1 MAELPKD
8 RCIEAPPFTHYGVDM
23 FGRFVIRERRADLK
37 QYCALFTC
45 FTSRAVH
52 IEVANAM
59 STDSFIQ
66 ALRRLIAR
74 RGDAQQSIRSDNG
87 TSFVGPSNELKKALD
102 KMDQEQ
108 IRQHLLKSGI
118 DWVKW
123 EKNSPGASHMVG
135 IWERQIRLARTILEA
150 LLKTHGS
157 SLNEENLR
165 TLITET
171 KAMINSRPL
180 TVEKLSDVNS
190 KMPLSPSQLLTMK
203 IDVILPPPGT
213 FSSPGI
219 YSMAMCSAHCWQ
231 ILDTM
236 EERIS
241 PNVTGKTEVEQ
252 SKVKLQ
258 R

>member
-1 MAELPKD
+1 
-8 RCIEAPPFTHYGVDM
+8 
-23 FGRFVIRERRADLK
+23 
-37 QYCALFTC
+37 
-45 FTSRAVH
+45 
-52 IEVANAM
+52 
-59 STDSFIQ
+59 
-66 ALRRLIAR
+66 
-74 RGDAQQSIRSDNG
+74 
-87 TSFVGPSNELKKALD
+87 
-102 KMDQEQ
+102 MDQEQ

-190 KMPLSPSQLLTMK
+190 EMPLSPSQLLTMK

>member
-1 MAELPKD
+1 M
-8 RCIEAPPFTHYGVDM
+8 G
-23 FGRFVIRERRADLK
+23 
-37 QYCALFTC
+37 
-45 FTSRAVH
+45 
-52 IEVANAM
+52 
-59 STDSFIQ
+59 
-66 ALRRLIAR
+66 
-74 RGDAQQSIRSDNG
+74 
-87 TSFVGPSNELKKALD
+87 
-102 KMDQEQ
+102 
-108 IRQHLLKSGI
+108 
-118 DWVKW
+118 
-123 EKNSPGASHMVG
+123 G
-135 IWERQIRLARTILEA
+135 IWERQIRSDRTILEA
-150 LLKTHGS
+150 QLKTNGS
-157 SLNEENLR
+157 SLKDENLR

-171 KAMINSRPL
+171 EAIINSRPL
-180 TVEKLSDVNS
+180 TVETLSDVNS
-190 KMPLSPSQLLTMK
+190 EMPLSPSQLLTMK